1 MPAAEGQQR
10 LDLFKQVAA
19 APTLTRIG
27 AKLDFSGF
35 NNGDLWIALLT
46 FLFVDFADTTS
57 TMFSM
62 ASFLNNFVPGFVRP
76 DKVLLMPEM
85 LGLCRLWSLRPAVPL
100 QCCPISHAAS
110 HSLYSFSPK
119 QICLGVVFC
128 ASYAARPAC
137 LINGCLGFGASLPIL
152 SHRKDIPNPVCWTMS
167 LRCTAALPLCM
178 LRSRT
183 AQCIPLRIF
192 TLLHRLCWLLI
203 IAYAFI
209 ARILSGH

>member
-1 MPAAEGQQR
+1 MCQDKVPAAEGQQR

-76 DKVLLMPEM
+76 DKVLLLPEM
-85 LGLCRLWSLRPAVPL
+85 LGLCRSCSPWPAVSL

-110 HSLYSFSPK
+110 HSLYSFSPQ

-128 ASYAARPAC
+128 ASDLARRAC
-137 LINGCLGFGASLPIL
+137 
-152 SHRKDIPNPVCWTMS
+152 
-167 LRCTAALPLCM
+167 
-178 LRSRT
+178 
-183 AQCIPLRIF
+183 RIK
-192 TLLHRLCWLLI
+192 HGI
-203 IAYAFI
+203 
-209 ARILSGH
+209 G

>member
-1 MPAAEGQQR
+1 MPTVLPARRAAACQQLDKYMSEMYEHACQNKVPAAEGQQR

-76 DKVLLMPEM
+76 DKVITLPE
-85 LGLCRLWSLRPAVPL
+85 V
-100 QCCPISHAAS
+100 
-110 HSLYSFSPK
+110 
-119 QICLGVVFC
+119 
-128 ASYAARPAC
+128 
-137 LINGCLGFGASLPIL
+137 
-152 SHRKDIPNPVCWTMS
+152 
-167 LRCTAALPLCM
+167 
-178 LRSRT
+178 
-183 AQCIPLRIF
+183 
-192 TLLHRLCWLLI
+192 
-203 IAYAFI
+203 
-209 ARILSGH
+209 